1 MHTVTGTVPMHGM
14 SAIPTEVRIRMP
26 GHLRMGRRLAA
37 LAIGA
42 TAAVALAACS
52 SNSGTG
58 TSSSPS
64 ASSAA
69 SGAAIKAAP
78 KCASGTDEST
88 QLKLGAFLP
97 LTGGL
102 AFLAPASV
110 GGIDLAISDINS
122 AGGVLGKD
130 ACVNLVDSSETS
142 QAAVSIA
149 NIKKQLQS
157 KVSAIVGPESSGV
170 TYNVLPTVKGAKTV
184 LFSQAATDDG
194 LTGISPWFFRNPA
207 PNGFEA
213 AALGS
218 QIVAD
223 GHSKVAFLTFND
235 PYGTNLRDG
244 MEKVIADSG
253 SAQVVYGGK
262 GKNQEFPSTETN
274 FGSDVSAALATKP
287 DALVIIAFDQTKQIV
302 PALVSAGWKMP
313 NTYFVDGNLNDYS
326 SDFPADTL
334 NGAKGATQGV
344 NPSPALRKR
353 ISDAYNANG
362 AGAKLTSYGYGAEAY
377 DAATLIALA
386 AEKGGK
392 SDSATIQKN
401 LPAVSGTTGGTICK
415 SFADCK
421 KLLDDKKEIQYQGYA
436 GTGPFNDKHDVSSG
450 YISIYQFVGNNPSK
464 FLTSTKESDK

>member
-1 MHTVTGTVPMHGM
+1 
-14 SAIPTEVRIRMP
+14 MP

-42 TAAVALAACS
+42 TAAVTLAACS
-52 SNSGTG
+52 SGGGSDAT
-58 TSSSPS
+58 TSTPK
-64 ASSAA
+64 ASSTVSTAD
-69 SGAAIKAAP
+69 IKPAP
-78 KCASGTDEST
+78 KCESGADET
-88 QLKLGAFLP
+88 AQLKLGAFLP

-110 GGIDLAISDINS
+110 GGVDLAITDMNA

-130 ACVNLVDSSETS
+130 ACVNLVDSSETT

-170 TYNVLPTVKGAKTV
+170 TYNVLPTIKGAKTV

-194 LTGISPWFFRNPA
+194 LTGVSPWFFRNPA

-213 AALGS
+213 AALGN

-223 GHSKVAFLTFND
+223 GRTKVAFLTFND

-244 MEKVIADSG
+244 MQKVIDDSG
-253 SAQVVYGGK
+253 STKVVYGAK
-262 GKNQEFPSTETN
+262 GKNQEFPATETN
-274 FGSDVSAALATKP
+274 FGSDVAAALAAKP
-287 DALVIIAFDQTKQIV
+287 DAIVIIAFDQTKQIIQS
-302 PALVSAGWKMP
+302 LVSSNWKMA
-313 NTYFVDGNLNDYS
+313 NSYFVDGNLNDYS
-326 SDFPADTL
+326 ADLPDGTL
-334 NGAKGATQGV
+334 TGAKGATQGV
-344 NPSPALRKR
+344 NPSPELRAK
-353 ISDAYNANG
+353 ISAAYKANG
-362 AGAKLTSYGYGAEAY
+362 GNAALTSYGYGAEAY

-401 LPAVSGTTGGTICK
+401 LPAVSGTTKGEICK

-421 KLLDDKKEIQYQGYA
+421 KLLDDGKEIQYQGYA
-436 GTGPFNDKHDVSSG
+436 GTGPFNDKHDISSG
-450 YISIYQFVGNNPSK
+450 YISIYQFEGNAPTK
-464 FLTSTKESDK
+464 FLTSTKESDQ

>member
-1 MHTVTGTVPMHGM
+1 
-14 SAIPTEVRIRMP
+14 MP
-26 GHLRMGRRLAA
+26 GHPRMRRRLAA

-52 SNSGTG
+52 STSGTG

-64 ASSAA
+64 ASSSSA

-78 KCASGTDEST
+78 KCESGADETT

-110 GGIDLAISDINS
+110 GGVDLALNDINA

-170 TYNVLPTVKGAKTV
+170 TYNVIPTVKGAKTV

-194 LTGISPWFFRNPA
+194 LTGISPYFFRNPA
-207 PNGFEA
+207 PNSFEA
-213 AALGS
+213 SALGS

-223 GHSKVAFLTFND
+223 GRSKVAFLTFND

-253 SAQVVYGGK
+253 SAEVVYGGK

-274 FGSDVSAALATKP
+274 FGSDVSAALAAKP
-287 DALVIIAFDQTKQIV
+287 DAIVIIAFDQTKQIV
-302 PALVSAGWKMP
+302 PALVSAGWKMG
-313 NTYFVDGNLNDYS
+313 NSYFVDGNLNDYS
-326 SDFPADTL
+326 ADLPDGTL
-334 NGAKGATQGV
+334 DGAKGATQGV

-353 ISDAYNANG
+353 ISDAYQANG
-362 AGAKLTSYGYGAEAY
+362 GGAALTTYGYGAEAY
-377 DAATLIALA
+377 DASTLIALA

-392 SDSATIQKN
+392 SDSETIRKN
-401 LPAVSGTTGGTICK
+401 LPAVSGTTGGTVCK

-436 GTGPFNDKHDVSSG
+436 GTGPFNSKNDISSG
-450 YISIYQFVGNNPSK
+450 YISIYQFEGNAPSK
-464 FLTSTKESDK
+464 FLTSTKESDS

>member
-1 MHTVTGTVPMHGM
+1 
-14 SAIPTEVRIRMP
+14 MP

-52 SNSGTG
+52 SGGGTAT
-58 TSSSPS
+58 TSSPT

-69 SGAAIKAAP
+69 TGDAIKAVA
-78 KCASGTDEST
+78 KCDSGADESA

-102 AFLAPASV
+102 AFLGPASV
-110 GGIDLAISDINS
+110 GGVDLALSDINA

-170 TYNVLPTVKGAKTV
+170 TYNVLPTIKGAKTV
-184 LFSQAATDDG
+184 LFSNAATDDG
-194 LTGISPWFFRNPA
+194 LTGVSPYFFRNPA

-213 AALGS
+213 SALGS

-223 GHSKVAFLTFND
+223 GRSKVAFLTFND

-244 MEKVIADSG
+244 MEKVVADSG
-253 SAQVVYGGK
+253 SAKVVYGGK

-287 DALVIIAFDQTKQIV
+287 DAIVIIAFDQTKQIIQ
-302 PALVSAGWKMP
+302 ALVSSGWKMA

-326 SDFPADTL
+326 ADLPDGTL
-334 NGAKGATQGV
+334 TGAKGATQGV
-344 NPSPALRKR
+344 NPSPDLRKR
-353 ISDAYNANG
+353 IAAAYKANG
-362 AGAKLTSYGYGAEAY
+362 GSSDITSYGYGAEAY
-377 DAATLIALA
+377 DASTLIALA
-386 AEKGGK
+386 AEKGKK

-401 LPAVSGTTGGTICK
+401 LPAVSGTTGGTVCK

-421 KLLDDKKEIQYQGYA
+421 KLLDAGKEIQYQGLA
-436 GTGPFNDKHDVSSG
+436 GTGPFNAKNDISSG
-450 YISIYQFVGNNPSK
+450 YISIYEFDGNAPSK
-464 FLTSTKESDK
+464 FLTSTKESDS